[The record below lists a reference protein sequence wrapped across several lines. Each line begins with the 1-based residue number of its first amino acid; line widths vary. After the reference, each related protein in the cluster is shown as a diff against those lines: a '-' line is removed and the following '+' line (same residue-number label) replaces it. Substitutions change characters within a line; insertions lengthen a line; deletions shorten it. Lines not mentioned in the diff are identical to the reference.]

1 MKKATKEG
9 SSNASQRINDLIA
22 KLGDWRGKMLA
33 RLRKVILDAAPEL
46 IEEWKWGTAVWTHK
60 GLVCS
65 AGAFK
70 DHVKLN
76 FFKGASL
83 KDPKRLFNAG
93 LDAKTT
99 RAIDFHDGEALD
111 ESALKA
117 LVREAVAC
125 NLAAGA
131 KK

>member
-22 KLGDWRGKMLA
+22 ELGDWRGKMLA
-33 RLRKVILDAAPEL
+33 GLRKVILDAAPEL

>member
-22 KLGDWRGKMLA
+22 ELGDWRGKMLA

-70 DHVKLN
+70 DHVKLT
-76 FFKGASL
+76 SL
-83 KDPKRLFNAG
+83 KAPR
-93 LDAKTT
+93 
-99 RAIDFHDGEALD
+99 
-111 ESALKA
+111 
-117 LVREAVAC
+117 
-125 NLAAGA
+125 
-131 KK
+131 